1 MVKLTR
7 VECSMRALHIDFL
20 ISYGREWISK
30 RTTTINEIIVTEN
43 RRIST
48 IFTHVDLTRS
58 WTGHAWLRSTSI
70 LESPFPVARVSK
82 RQIDG

>member
-1 MVKLTR
+1 MD
-7 VECSMRALHIDFL
+7 VETNH
-20 ISYGREWISK
+20 GGK
-30 RTTTINEIIVTEN
+30 RNYRDRKPSN
-43 RRIST
+43 
-48 IFTHVDLTRS
+48 FDDLTHVDLTRP